1 MNFLRRAGDEAA
13 RCLASF
19 FYLGYSPVAPG
30 TMGALGGAIVFVLL
44 NLFLPRW
51 FRPPPPPGY
60 FIFLAVFF
68 ILGVVSAGRGEKLWN
83 RKDASFI
90 VIDEAFSFFL
100 TMFLLPLRPWI
111 MIVGFLL
118 NRLFDIRKP
127 FPCSYLEGLPGGWGV
142 MLDDVIAGAYSN
154 VLLHLILVLTR

>member
-1 MNFLRRAGDEAA
+1 MRSLRGVIDGIC

-30 TMGALGGAIVFVLL
+30 TLGAFGGGLALVLL
-44 NLFLPRW
+44 HLLLPRW
-51 FRPPPPPGY
+51 FLSPPPAGY
-60 FIFLAVFF
+60 WIFLAAFF
-68 ILGVVSAGRGEKLWN
+68 LLGAAVAGRAEKLWN
-83 RKDASFI
+83 RKDASYI

-111 MIVGFLL
+111 LVVGFLL
-118 NRLFDIRKP
+118 NRWFDIRKP
-127 FPCSYLEGLPGGWGV
+127 FPCSQLEVLPGGWGV
-142 MLDDVIAGAYSN
+142 MLDDLVAGIYSN

>member
-19 FYLGYSPVAPG
+19 FYLGYSPVASG
-30 TMGALGGAIVFVLL
+30 TVGALGGVVVFLL
-44 NLFLPRW
+44 LKLLVPRW
-51 FRPPPPPGY
+51 FQRPPPAGY
-60 FIFLAVFF
+60 FLFLAVFF
-68 ILGVVSAGRGEKLWN
+68 LIGVFSAGRGERLWKQ
-83 RKDASFI
+83 KDASFI

-100 TMFLLPLRPWI
+100 TMFLLPARPGI
-111 MIVGFLL
+111 MIIGFLL
-118 NRLFDIRKP
+118 NRVFDVRKP

-142 MLDDVIAGAYSN
+142 MLDDVVAGIYSN

>member
-1 MNFLRRAGDEAA
+1 MSVLRRAADEIC

-44 NLFLPRW
+44 NLLLPRW
-51 FRPPPPPGY
+51 FRSPPPAGY
-60 FIFLAVFF
+60 WIFLASFF
-68 ILGVVSAGRGEKLWN
+68 FLGVAVAGRAEKLWK
-83 RKDASFI
+83 RTDASYI
-90 VIDEAFSFFL
+90 VIDEALSFFL
-100 TMFLLPLRPWI
+100 TMFLLPLRPWV

-127 FPCSYLEGLPGGWGV
+127 FPCSYLERLPGGWGV
-142 MLDDVIAGAYSN
+142 MLDDVVAGIYSN
-154 VLLHLILVLTR
+154 VVLHLILVLTR